1 MKKILLIAAMV
12 SLSPLAFATTTIDFE
27 QNSAYTQITNQYSAQ
42 DATFTNAMEE
52 VEPDFDYFDLPPH
65 SGTGVITNDSGNFDG
80 LADPITVDFAIPV
93 ELVTGWYAD
102 GFGITVTA
110 YSGLDGT
117 GSVLGVYDGA
127 AAYGSDAEFNLGVAG
142 IESIVISDDGG
153 QADDMVVDD
162 LGYSVTPE
170 PDSLILLGTG
180 LLGMV
185 GMMRR
190 KLHR

>member
-1 MKKILLIAAMV
+1 MKKILLIAALV

-27 QNSAYTQITNQYSAQ
+27 QYSAYTQITNQYSAQ
-42 DATFTNAMEE
+42 GATFTNALEL
-52 VEPDFDYFDLPPH
+52 VAPYYDYIDYPPT
-65 SGTGVITNDSGNFDG
+65 SGSGVITNDPN
-80 LADPITVDFAIPV
+80 DPIIVDFSTPIV
-93 ELVTGWYAD
+93 DLSGWYAD
-102 GFGITVTA
+102 PNGVIVTA

-117 GSVLGVYDGA
+117 GTVLGTFNGA
-127 AAYGSDAEFNLGVAG
+127 GVIGSDAEFSLASLPDAY
-142 IESIVISDDGG
+142 SITISDAGG
-153 QADDMVVDD
+153 NADNETVDD
-162 LGYSVTPE
+162 LGYTVTPE